1 MKFDTLQQG
10 ISFYENYARVSG
22 FDTRLYSTKKRKSD
36 GKISLK
42 YFVCNKE
49 GFRETKR
56 RQSNCKKKRPLTR
69 MGCNARIT
77 LKLIN
82 DQDNYIIFSFHE
94 GHTHPLTTPNS
105 AHHTKHSRNLTLAH
119 KKYIMDNS
127 RANIGATK
135 SYRLMKEHVGGY
147 QNMATSVTDF
157 KNFQRDI
164 RKRIRGKDAQIL
176 IENFKRKQEMC
187 SSFFFKYEVDDK
199 QHLKFFWADV
209 IGKKNYA
216 SFGDVVSFDTTF
228 SMNEYCMVFAPFT
241 GVDNSKSCVTF
252 AAALLYREDTE
263 SFVWLFEAFRDA
275 MSACDPT
282 SIIADQ
288 DPAMKIA
295 IERVFDSSKTRHRL
309 CMWHIMKKAPEKV
322 GPTLAQNEDFMSEFC
337 NCVWSKHTE
346 PKEFDEV
353 WDSILEKYDLI
364 NNTWLE
370 YMFQIRQDWIPSY
383 YRNMP
388 MSGVMR
394 TTFRSES
401 ENNFFGH
408 FTTPHVTLLEIWMR
422 YESAMESQRHK
433 QSKLLSQSK
442 NSKPQRKTPLDLEK
456 HASELYTH
464 THCIL

>member
-1 MKFDTLQQG
+1 TVPYPTCTTTPLCAATIDNEWIPSCPSHLKPVVGIKFDTLQQG

-42 YFVCNKE
+42 YCVCNKE
-49 GFRETKR
+49 GFRETPR
-56 RQSNCKKKRPLTR
+56 LQSNCKKKRPITR

-105 AHHTKHSRNLTLAH
+105 AHHSKQSRNLTLTH

-147 QNMATSVTDF
+147 QNMAASVSDL

-164 RKRIRGKDAQIL
+164 RKHIRGKDAQML

-187 SSFFFKYEVDDK
+187 SFVFFKYEVDDK
-199 QHLKFFWADV
+199 QHLIRVFWADT
-209 IGKKNYA
+209 IGRKNYA

-228 SMNEYCMVFAPFT
+228 SMNEYCMVFTPFT

-263 SFVWLFEAFRDA
+263 SFVWLFEAFRAA

-282 SIIADQ
+282 CIITDQ
-288 DPAMKIA
+288 DLAIKIA
-295 IERVFDSSKTRHRL
+295 IERVFDSSRTRHRL
-309 CMWHIMKKAPEKV
+309 CMWHIMKKVLEKV

-337 NCVWSKHTE
+337 KCVWSKHTE
-346 PKEFDEV
+346 LEEFDEV
-353 WDSILEKYDLI
+353 WNSIL
-364 NNTWLE
+364 
-370 YMFQIRQDWIPSY
+370 
-383 YRNMP
+383 
-388 MSGVMR
+388 
-394 TTFRSES
+394 
-401 ENNFFGH
+401 
-408 FTTPHVTLLEIWMR
+408 
-422 YESAMESQRHK
+422 
-433 QSKLLSQSK
+433 
-442 NSKPQRKTPLDLEK
+442 
-456 HASELYTH
+456 
-464 THCIL
+464 